1 MDDTKYSYR
10 NFGENTFRI
19 YLKKMESDTFGI
31 IVKYEIQEPVSIPRN
46 AWERL
51 KQFFTVESYHWGYW
65 IPLMSDD
72 TLEDCINQAM
82 ASIVKTRT
90 NQNAA
95 EKEWEALQ
103 KSFPF

>member
-1 MDDTKYSYR
+1 MNDTKYSYR

-19 YLKKMESDTFGI
+19 YLKKTESDNFGI

-65 IPLMSDD
+65 IPSMSND

-82 ASIVKTRT
+82 ASIVKTQT

-95 EKEWEALQ
+95 EKEWEAFL
-103 KSFPF
+103 

>member
-1 MDDTKYSYR
+1 MDEVKYIYR
-10 NFGENTFRI
+10 DFGEKTFRI
-19 YLKKMESDTFGI
+19 HLSKMESDNFGI

-65 IPLMSDD
+65 IPSMSND

-82 ASIVKTRT
+82 ASIVKTQT

-95 EKEWEALQ
+95 EKEWEAL
-103 KSFPF
+103 